1 MTKLLKSITASLCCC
16 LLLLSVGCS
25 ASQTNPSATPSLPS
39 QEAEPSQPEPP
50 PPVYYNPLTGLQ
62 VDTSLEGQRPVAI
75 MINNIEKATPQIGV
89 SQADIIYECTVEGG
103 ITRLM
108 MLVKDYQKLDVVGSV
123 RSSRNYFIDL
133 AQGHDALYVH
143 AGGSD
148 DAYEAIASR
157 DIDNMD
163 GVNQSIPDMFYRDP
177 ERRKKMGMEHS
188 LMTTGEGI
196 GKGIAYRNLRTQL
209 ESGYEHTLR
218 FASVAA
224 APAGDSALHATV
236 PYSTY
241 ITATFDYDEASQT
254 YLKGQY
260 GAPHIDGA
268 TGEQLAFTNV
278 LILRAPH
285 TGALDAKGH
294 IDVDLTA
301 GGEGYFLSMGTV
313 VPITWEKP
321 THASPLQ
328 LSLSSGQP
336 LTLNPGKSYISI
348 VPTTSHVVIE

>member
-1 MTKLLKSITASLCCC
+1 MTKFVRRITAMLSCC
-16 LLLLSVGCS
+16 LFLFAVGCS
-25 ASQTNPSATPSLPS
+25 STQPS
-39 QEAEPSQPEPP
+39 QSSTSPSETETTASTPP
-50 PPVYYNPLTGLQ
+50 PPPEPEYLNPLTGLEM
-62 VDTSLEGQRPVAI
+62 DPSFEGQRPVAI
-75 MINNIEKATPQIGV
+75 MINNIQKATPQIGI

-108 MLVKDYQKLDVVGSV
+108 MLAKDYKSLDIIGSV

-148 DAYEAIASR
+148 DAYEAIYSR

-196 GKGIAYRNLRTQL
+196 VGGIAYRGLRTEL
-209 ESGYEHTLR
+209 ENGYERTLT
-218 FASVAA
+218 FAKAA
-224 APAGDSALHATV
+224 TAPAGESALHATV

-241 ITATFDYDEASQT
+241 ITATFDYDEASQS

-260 GAPHIDGA
+260 DQPHIDGA

-294 IDVDLTA
+294 IDVDLTT
-301 GGEGYFLSMGTV
+301 GGEGYFLSMGKY
-313 VPITWEKP
+313 VPITWKKP
-321 THASPLQ
+321 THESPLQ
-328 LSLSSGQP
+328 LFHTSGQP
-336 LTLNPGKSYISI
+336 LALNPGKSYISI
-348 VPTTSHVVIE
+348 VPTTANVVIE